1 MLSLVA
7 AFTGLSPVLTL
18 IPLFLQFIEGMDIR
32 VATATAGYI
41 TFFISAALISAFIK
55 YLNDRNESI

>member
-1 MLSLVA
+1 LVA

-41 TFFISAALISAFIK
+41 TFFISASSTIQLLAF
-55 YLNDRNESI
+55 N

>member
-1 MLSLVA
+1 MGHSFYCFMLSLVA

-41 TFFISAALISAFIK
+41 TFFISAASTV
-55 YLNDRNESI
+55 